1 MDGVTADDDG
11 GGPIDED
18 AEEEPVPLPMQISSS
33 SMTSHTQSTQSNMSD
48 IEITHMTNQRNMLE
62 TQVRVKQEPVHHQQ
76 QETQYSHGGMMQGMG
91 APQQSETGLGAYSF
105 PISPKPYQCS
115 ICRKAFKS
123 VHVLQKHT
131 MTFHTPGGGGGGG
144 SLSRGRG
151 RGTRGSKPRGRG
163 RGTTVSRPT
172 IVQQPFQSP
181 PMPIIKPETDQNRFV
196 AVSSKISIEIKLFQ
210 NVWNCF
216 CETGP

>member
-1 MDGVTADDDG
+1 
-11 GGPIDED
+11 
-18 AEEEPVPLPMQISSS
+18 MQISSS
-33 SMTSHTQSTQSNMSD
+33 SMTLQTQSTQSNMSD

-62 TQVRVKQEPVHHQQ
+62 TQVHVKQEPVHHQQ
-76 QETQYSHGGMMQGMG
+76 QETQYSQGAMMQGMG
-91 APQQSETGLGAYSF
+91 APQQSEAGLGAYSF

-131 MTFHTPGGGGGGG
+131 MTFHMPGGGGGAT
-144 SLSRGRG
+144 LSRGRG
-151 RGTRGSKPRGRG
+151 KSTRGSRPRGRG

-181 PMPIIKPETDQNRFV
+181 PMPTIKPENDQNRFV
-196 AVSSKISIEIKLFQ
+196 KYPVRSQLRWNSFRMSGIWCSFQ
-210 NVWNCF
+210 CYS
-216 CETGP
+216 